1 MCVTSLIKSY
11 ARGLQIQARCF
22 EKKKQDLNL
31 KEEFVFL
38 LMYMNMTKQQQKAI
52 PITAFVYILTE
63 TMYMLLNIT
72 EIEKRL
78 VSKVCIC

>member
-1 MCVTSLIKSY
+1 
-11 ARGLQIQARCF
+11 
-22 EKKKQDLNL
+22 
-31 KEEFVFL
+31 
-38 LMYMNMTKQQQKAI
+38 MTKQQQKAI

-78 VSKVCIC
+78 VSKVMYLLKSLYLLIAAQVFPVTTNKEQKTISV